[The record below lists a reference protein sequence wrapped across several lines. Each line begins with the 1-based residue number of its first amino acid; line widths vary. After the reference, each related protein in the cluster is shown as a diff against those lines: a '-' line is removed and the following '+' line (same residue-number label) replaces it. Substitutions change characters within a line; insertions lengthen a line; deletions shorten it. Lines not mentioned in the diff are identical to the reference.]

1 MMKKNDAKKI
11 TTLGV
16 VIFSFLAVLITV
28 ALVALFGAISAL
40 LVLKT
45 DLPESVMRIGCVM
58 GSGIGVVLGT
68 AIMTAIGR
76 VRGIISSGIVFSLLV
91 LLKTVGKPLLGLG
104 GFFTLNGFLGIVF
117 LAVFALAGG
126 VVGGI
131 ARKQ

>member
-1 MMKKNDAKKI
+1 MMNKNDARKI

-28 ALVALFGAISAL
+28 AMVALFGAISAL

-45 DLPESVMRIGCVM
+45 DLPEGVMKIGCVM

-76 VRGIISSGIVFSLLV
+76 VRGIVSSGIVFSLLV
-91 LLKTVGKPLLGLG
+91 LLKVVENRSLGLG
-104 GFFTLNGFLGIVF
+104 DSLL
-117 LAVFALAGG
+117 
-126 VVGGI
+126 
-131 ARKQ
+131 